1 MLAVDASVAALAC
14 LRPDG
19 FAIFGGQELIA
30 PALLRSEVSSALH
43 EAKWRREIDGQ
54 AADAAIQRLLE
65 APIELQHDED
75 LADQAWRL
83 ADQLG
88 MAKTY
93 DAEYLA
99 LAMRRRCR
107 LVTADARLRRQAAN
121 LVVVIGPTE
130 L

>member
-1 MLAVDASVAALAC
+1 MLAIDASVAAMAC
-14 LRPDG
+14 VRTDG
-19 FAIFGGQELIA
+19 FELFADHDLIA

-65 APIELQHDED
+65 APIELHHDED
-75 LADQAWRL
+75 LARQAWRL

-99 LAMRRRCR
+99 LAMMRRCR

-121 LVVVIGPTE
+121 
-130 L
+130 